1 MKLLD
6 MKCIL
11 RVEDEK
17 VYFEVQNGLILGLDS
32 VLFSRGKRML
42 VWKVLENLKLLRFR
56 RRAQNF
62 RRKSA
67 I

>member
-6 MKCIL
+6 MKCVL
-11 RVEDEK
+11 QGEDEK

-42 VWKVLENLKLLRFR
+42 VWKALENLKLLRFR

>member
-6 MKCIL
+6 MKCML
-11 RVEDEK
+11 QGEDEK

-42 VWKVLENLKLLRFR
+42 VWKALENLKLLRFR

>member
-42 VWKVLENLKLLRFR
+42 VWKALENLKLLRFR

>member
-42 VWKVLENLKLLRFR
+42 VWKALENLKLLRFR
-56 RRAQNF
+56 RRV
-62 RRKSA
+62 
-67 I
+67 